1 MNFKSKAVLALAA
14 LLTVAGADAATRYV
28 DRFVPESV
36 CLIDWRGHTFNAN
49 LISEITVGLHRAV
62 VPRAPSRWD
71 LIIPF
76 FLADEVRDVL
86 LIRVQL
92 VTSRYYQFSIS
103 SMDEGQKLKAELVG
117 LVDRKCGRNS
127 VPAPT
132 VVRPQARPLS

>member
-49 LISEITVGLHRAV
+49 LISEITVGLHKAV
-62 VPRAPSRWD
+62 VAKPPSTWD
-71 LIIPF
+71 RFRPF
-76 FLADEVRDVL
+76 FLDNEVRDVL
-86 LIRVQL
+86 LIRVTL
-92 VTSRYYQFSIS
+92 VNTRYYQFAIS
-103 SMDEGQKLKAELVG
+103 TVDEGQKLKAELVD
-117 LVDRKCGRNS
+117 LVDRKCGRDS

-132 VVRPQARPLS
+132 VIRPIARPLS